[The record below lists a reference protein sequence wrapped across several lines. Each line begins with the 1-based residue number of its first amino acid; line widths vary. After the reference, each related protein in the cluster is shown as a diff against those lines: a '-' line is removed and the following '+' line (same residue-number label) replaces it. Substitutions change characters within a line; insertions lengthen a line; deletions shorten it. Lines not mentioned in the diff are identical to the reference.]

1 MGDFL
6 MGGSESSS
14 SSGYSALSPALKKAF
29 DPFGAAINYF
39 TLPSFGAPNTMIP
52 GDSKTYPKATSGR
65 GGRGGATTAPVPNNG
80 MGGREGVTDMFT
92 PMAQTAEET
101 AAFDAIRRGFTPTE
115 ESLRA
120 DIAMQMNPFN
130 DSVINEINR
139 QGSGAYSMLKQGLN
153 EAGQSGS
160 NRTLLGANDIDL
172 SRMNT
177 IGGFLQGQYNT
188 SLNNAMNVLPGQR
201 TADAQNMLSIGDFL
215 RKLDMQTK
223 QAPITA
229 LQTGTNLMAPFM
241 SGGKNSSESSNGLLP
256 TLATAAAAM

>member
-1 MGDFL
+1 MGSL
-6 MGGSESSS
+6 LGGSSSSS

-52 GDSKTYPKATSGR
+52 GDSKTMPKTTR
-65 GGRGGATTAPVPNNG
+65 GGRGGTTTTPTPINSG
-80 MGGREGVTDMFT
+80 MGGNPGVTDMFT

-115 ESLRA
+115 ESLRS

-215 RKLDMQTK
+215 RKLDTQTK